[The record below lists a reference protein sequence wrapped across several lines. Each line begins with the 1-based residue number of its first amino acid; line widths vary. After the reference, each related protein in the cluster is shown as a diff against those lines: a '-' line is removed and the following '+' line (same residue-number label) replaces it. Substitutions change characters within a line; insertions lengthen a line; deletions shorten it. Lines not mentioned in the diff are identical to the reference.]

1 MRFGFN
7 TFNHSTLLGCAPC
20 LPEQIAAAARWG
32 WDAIGIDVPSVLAHE
47 AAGTP
52 PQALRALLDE
62 HGIPCAELVPLSLS
76 GNDDTSRRAT
86 DICTRLAPVLGATV
100 VQAVVRDAP
109 ADAAANT
116 RAAVERLAD
125 LGIGVAVE
133 FIPTITIDS
142 LAAVLE
148 LIERVDHP
156 SLTTVIDSWH
166 FFRGPS
172 TWDDLDAFPL
182 ERIGFLQFDDAP
194 PLVGDDL
201 GMELMNRRVL
211 PGEGELDLDRFC
223 RALVAKGFDGLVSVE
238 VLSEEWR
245 ARPAADLVQASLAPT
260 RAYWARAATNAPG

>member
-20 LPEQIAAAARWG
+20 LPEQIAAAAAAG
-32 WDAIGIDVPSVLAHE
+32 WDTIGIDVPSVLTHE
-47 AAGTP
+47 QEGVP
-52 PQALRALLDE
+52 PEALRSLLDE

-76 GNDDTSRRAT
+76 ANDDTSRRST
-86 DICTRLAPVLGATV
+86 DIAVRLAPILGSPV
-100 VQAVVRDAP
+100 VQAVVRDEP
-109 ADAAANT
+109 AAAAANT
-116 RAAVERLAD
+116 RASVERLAD

-133 FIPTITIDS
+133 FIPTIPIDS

-156 SLTTVIDSWH
+156 GITAVIDSWH

-194 PLVGDDL
+194 PLASDDL
-201 GMELMNRRVL
+201 GAELMNRRVL

-223 RALVAKGFDGLVSVE
+223 RALVGKGFDGLVSVE

-245 ARPAADLVQASLAPT
+245 ARPAADLVHASLAPT